1 MGPSGLSLALNPEVN
16 ICRRLLWFVVLVFG
30 LTYSAYNI
38 YENSVRYGLKLNF
51 IIKLIRLN
59 LKNNIKACST

>member
-16 ICRRLLWFVVLVFG
+16 VCRRLLWFVVLVFG

-38 YENSVRYGLKLNF
+38 YENSVRYGFKLN
-51 IIKLIRLN
+51 LN
-59 LKNNIKACST
+59 A